1 MIGFDTNV
9 LVRYIVQD
17 DPVQADAATRLIESR
32 CTAQTPGYVSALVLM
47 ELVRVL
53 TTAYRYEKP
62 TVAAVIAQIL
72 RTAEFTVEDRDTV
85 WAALRTFEAST
96 AEFADCLIAS
106 RNHARGC
113 AETYTFDRRAA
124 RGRYMTLVP

>member
-32 CTAQTPGYVSALVLM
+32 CTAQTPGFVSALVLM
-47 ELVRVL
+47 ELVWVL
-53 TTAYRYEKP
+53 TTAYRYKKP
-62 TVAAVIAQIL
+62 TVVAVIAQIL
-72 RTAEFTVEDRDTV
+72 RTAEFTVEDRDAV
-85 WAALRTFEAST
+85 WAALRTFEART
-96 AEFADCLIAS
+96 AEFADCLIAA
-106 RNHARGC
+106 RNHAHGC

-124 RGRYMTLVP
+124 RARSMTLVP

>member
-32 CTAQTPGYVSALVLM
+32 CTAQTPSYVSVLVLM
-47 ELVRVL
+47 ELVWVL
-53 TTAYRYEKP
+53 TTAYRYKKS

-72 RTAEFTVEDRDTV
+72 RTAEFMVEDRDTV
-85 WAALRTFEAST
+85 WAALRTFEART

>member
-17 DPVQADAATRLIESR
+17 DPVQAEAATRLIESR
-32 CTAQTPGYVSALVLM
+32 CTAQTPGYVSVLVLM
-47 ELVRVL
+47 ELVWVL
-53 TTAYRYEKP
+53 TTAYRYKKP
-62 TVAAVIAQIL
+62 TIAAVIAQIL
-72 RTAEFTVEDRDTV
+72 RTAEFTVEDRDAV
-85 WAALRTFEAST
+85 WAALRTFEERT
-96 AEFADCLIAS
+96 AEFADCLIAA
-106 RNHARGC
+106 RNHAHGC

>member
-47 ELVRVL
+47 ELVWVL

-62 TVAAVIAQIL
+62 TIAAVIAQIL
-72 RTAEFTVEDRDTV
+72 RAAEFMVEDRDTV
-85 WAALRTFEAST
+85 WAALRTCEARA
-96 AEFADCLIAS
+96 AEFADCLIAA
-106 RNHARGC
+106 RNHAHGV

-124 RGRYMTLVP
+124 RERNMTLVP